1 MDALDVVRL
10 FLHVLAATIWVGG
23 QLTLAALVPVLRRVA
38 PESTKP
44 VAQQFRRVAWP
55 AFAVLVAT
63 GVWNLLAQDDEGSKG
78 DDNASVLGIKMVF
91 VLLSGLGAYLHQRAT
106 TPKWLAIWGAVGT
119 VGALVALLLGVVLS
133 GSS

>member
-1 MDALDVVRL
+1 VSTLEVIRL

-38 PESTKP
+38 PESTRP
-44 VAQQFRRVAWP
+44 VAQQFRKVAWP

-63 GVWNLLAQDDEGSKG
+63 GIWNMVAEGDKSS
-78 DDNASVLGIKMVF
+78 DHAAVLGTKMVF
-91 VLLSGLGAYLHQRAT
+91 VILSGLGAYLHQRST

-119 VGALVALLLGVVLS
+119 VGALVALLLGVVLG

>member
-1 MDALDVVRL
+1 VSTLEVIRL

-44 VAQQFRRVAWP
+44 VAQQFRKVAWP

-63 GVWNLLAQDDEGSKG
+63 GVWNMAAQGDEGS
-78 DDNASVLGIKMVF
+78 DHAAVLGTKMVF
-91 VLLSGLGAYLHQRAT
+91 VILSGLGAYLHQRST

-119 VGALVALLLGVVLS
+119 VGALVALLLGVVLG